1 MKPTRLRG
9 PLGLLAT
16 IAGLM
21 MASTLLPNGCTIDH
35 EQSFRLRESVPFLT
49 PIVFLLLA
57 HFARRSRALTIFA
70 ITVLAELL
78 WTASVTVI
86 YAARLSGLHEL
97 GFALAVFS
105 PELLCLLAATSLIA
119 WSARRELREEASSTR
134 TALRARTWAITT
146 LAAALT
152 MSTRLVLSVGNGHLD
167 GRLVLV
173 AYGCFAILLAIT
185 VVRLRGQETRRSGQA
200 SVVPATGGPVSVL
213 LAPDARAFV
222 TRACVL
228 LALLLTIFGLLAFAA
243 LPA

>member
-1 MKPTRLRG
+1 
-9 PLGLLAT
+9 
-16 IAGLM
+16 M

-35 EQSFRLRESVPFLT
+35 EQSLRLREGVPFLT

-57 HFARRSRALTIFA
+57 QLARRSRALTIFA

-86 YAARLSGLHEL
+86 YAASLSGLHEF

-105 PELLCLLAATSLIA
+105 PELLSLLAATSLIT
-119 WSARRELREEASSTR
+119 WSARQEVRGEASS
-134 TALRARTWAITT
+134 ARARTWAITT

-152 MSTRLVLSVGNGHLD
+152 MSTRLVLCVGKGHLD

-185 VVRLRGQETRRSGQA
+185 AVRLRGHETRRSGPA
-200 SVVPATGGPVSVL
+200 SV
-213 LAPDARAFV
+213 
-222 TRACVL
+222 
-228 LALLLTIFGLLAFAA
+228 ALLLTVFGLLAFAA